1 MLRDELKSVL
11 IRFFVPASVALMP
24 DRLGH
29 AWLRFWARFS
39 QLDDGNTEA
48 NWLVAQK
55 TLNIQPEQKEAF
67 IKRARLYA
75 LVDWADVYWWNSRSI
90 RWLDRN
96 VLFEGDSIPSEPV
109 MAITLHY
116 GAGLWALPAFSRYSS
131 PLGWVH
137 APVADVV
144 AKGHRITTWLSR
156 WRVRTVRQIP
166 GVSALS
172 TPGALEK
179 MQQCVTEQGSILGL
193 IDAPFQEKRRCS
205 RIDVLGKRFNM
216 PNGFLRFAVAHH
228 LPVYLFT
235 LTLNEAGDG
244 RIFRGRLLD
253 RSLGFDEM
261 LLELSKWTT
270 ESIVYDPAAWHL
282 WRLLDTFTEGELKKP
297 VIPALV

>member
-1 MLRDELKSVL
+1 MLRDELKSLL
-11 IRFFVPASVALMP
+11 IRFLVPASVALLP
-24 DRLGH
+24 DKLGH
-29 AWLRFWARFS
+29 AWLRFLGRFS

-55 TLNIQPEQKEAF
+55 TLNLPATQKAAF
-67 IKRARLYA
+67 IKRARMYA
-75 LVDWADVYWWNSRSI
+75 LVDWADVYWYNSRSE
-90 RWLDRN
+90 RWLSRN
-96 VLFEGDSIPSEPV
+96 VVFEGDPLPRESV

-116 GAGLWALPAFSRYSS
+116 GAGLWALPAFSRECS

-156 WRVRTVRQIP
+156 WRVRTVRRIP

-172 TPGALEK
+172 TPGALKK
-179 MQQCVTEQGSILGL
+179 MQRCINERGSILGL

-205 RIDVLGKRFNM
+205 HIDVLGRPFNM

-235 LTLNEAGDG
+235 LTLNEAGD
-244 RIFRGRLLD
+244 RRVFRGRLLD
-253 RSLGFDEM
+253 RSMGVDEM
-261 LLELSKWTT
+261 LLELGEWTT
-270 ESIVYDPAAWHL
+270 ESIVNDPAAWHL
-282 WRLLDTFTEGELKKP
+282 WRLLDTFTEGELE
-297 VIPALV
+297 